1 MQRSIFRYSRSQYT
15 ATLAFLS
22 IFLFSGMAQAVDD
35 DSIVRLDRLG
45 KAFASVAREVAP
57 AVVHVR
63 TEKEIPGRGWFQ
75 GQDPFGSFKD
85 PFFEYFFGPG
95 FRHQQ
100 PNGQGWVPRKQRG
113 AGSGFIISED
123 GIVLTNNHVVEGA
136 DTIIVRLDDK
146 REFKAKVIGADA
158 QSDVAL
164 IRIDGKNLPT
174 VPLGD
179 SDKIDV
185 GEWVIAIGSPFELN
199 QTVTVGV
206 VSAKGRNHIGINDYE
221 NFIQTDAA
229 INPGNSGGPLLNIH
243 GKVIG
248 INTAIFSRSGG
259 YMGIGFAIPINM
271 AKSIQQQLMRD
282 GKVTRGWLGVAIQD
296 VDEAL
301 ADSFQLDSAKGV
313 LLTEVSE
320 NTPASRAGL
329 KQGDVLLSMG
339 GRELTGA
346 ADLRN
351 RVAMTTPGSKVDFT
365 LSRDGKKKK
374 ITITIGEQP
383 ADFGRKAMHK
393 TMDDDSGLRRMGLS
407 LQDLSKELADRF
419 GYKDDQGVLV
429 SGVSPGS
436 VADMAGIKPGHLI
449 EELNRQRVHNLE
461 ELQGVLKKSEDKKQV
476 LLRVRAGEYSQYL
489 VLRLNS

>member
-1 MQRSIFRYSRSQYT
+1 MQRSIFQYVGSQYAAALIFFT
-15 ATLAFLS
+15 AFL
-22 IFLFSGMAQAVDD
+22 FAGMAQATGDESVALLN
-35 DSIVRLDRLG
+35 RFG
-45 KAFASVAREVAP
+45 KAFAEVAREVAP

-63 TEKEIPGRGWFQ
+63 VEKKIQNKGGFH
-75 GQDPFGSFKD
+75 GQDPSDFFND
-85 PFFEYFFGPG
+85 PFFERFFGPG
-95 FRHQQ
+95 FRHPQ
-100 PNGQGWVPRKQRG
+100 PNGREQTPRKQRG
-113 AGSGFIISED
+113 AGSGFIISDD
-123 GIVLTNNHVVEGA
+123 GYILTNNHLVGDA
-136 DTIIVRLDDK
+136 DTITVRLDDK
-146 REFKAKVIGADA
+146 REFEAKIIGADA
-158 QSDVAL
+158 KSDVAL
-164 IRIDGKNLPT
+164 IKIDTKNLPT

-179 SDKIDV
+179 SDEIDV

-206 VSAKGRNHIGINDYE
+206 VSAKGRNRIGINDYE

-271 AKSIQQQLMRD
+271 AKSIQQQLMSD
-282 GKVTRGWLGVAIQD
+282 GKVTRGWLGVVIQD
-296 VDEAL
+296 VDKDL

-320 NTPASRAGL
+320 KTPAGRAGL
-329 KQGDVLLSMG
+329 QQGDVLLSMDG
-339 GRELTGA
+339 IELTGV

-351 RVAMTTPGSKVDFT
+351 RVAMTAPGSKVDFT

-374 ITITIGEQP
+374 IVVTIGEQP
-383 ADFGRKAMHK
+383 ADFGRRAMQH
-393 TMDDDSGLRRMGLS
+393 TVEDDSSLSRMGLS
-407 LQDLSKELADRF
+407 LQDLSRELAERF
-419 GYKDDQGVLV
+419 GYETDQGVLV

-436 VADMAGIKPGHLI
+436 VADEAGIKPGHLI

-461 ELQGVLKKSEDKKQV
+461 ELQSALEKSENRKQV
-476 LLRVRAGEYSQYL
+476 LLRVRAKEYSRYL
-489 VLRLNS
+489 VLRLE